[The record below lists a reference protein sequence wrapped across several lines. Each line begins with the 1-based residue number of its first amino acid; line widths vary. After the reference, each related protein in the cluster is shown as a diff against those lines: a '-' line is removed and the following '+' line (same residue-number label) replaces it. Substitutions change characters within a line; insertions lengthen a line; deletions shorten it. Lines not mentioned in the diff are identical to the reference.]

1 MKIQSSELRIGN
13 YVYVCN
19 KYNGVILP
27 ENNSYSRIF
36 TIEFDGAK
44 VVKDISKTFAEQI
57 YFKYS
62 YLSIEPIPLTEEILL
77 KCGFVKLKP
86 QFSLSVGGESLIYY
100 LHEESGFLIWYHGE
114 KLGYSLQQVIKNII
128 NPECTCFNTV
138 HELQNIFYWNK
149 KKQEL
154 EIKL

>member
-1 MKIQSSELRIGN
+1 MIQANELRIGN
-13 YVYVCN
+13 IFVLDN
-19 KYNGVILP
+19 KKQKII
-27 ENNSYSRIF
+27 S
-36 TIEFDGAK
+36 
-44 VVKDISKTFAEQI
+44 ISKDRI
-57 YFKYS
+57 K
-62 YLSIEPIPLTEEILL
+62 SIIFDQVIDFPLYETYIEYKSIQPIPLTEEILL

-86 QFSLSVGGESLIYY
+86 QFSLSVGGESLTYY
-100 LHEESGFLIWYHGE
+100 LHEESKFIIWYHGE
-114 KLGYSLQQVIKNII
+114 KLGYSLQQVIRNTI

>member
-13 YVYVCN
+13 YVSVCN
-19 KYNGVILP
+19 NCNGVILP

-62 YLSIEPIPLTEEILL
+62 FLSIEPIPLTEDILI
-77 KCGFVKLKP
+77 KFGFKR
-86 QFSLSVGGESLIYY
+86 FSLNKFSIGSFFIHFEGNLIMCMK
-100 LHEESGFLIWYHGE
+100 SGVL
-114 KLGYSLQQVIKNII
+114 L
-128 NPECTCFNTV
+128 TTV
-138 HELQNIFYWNK
+138 HQFQNLYFALT
-149 KKQEL
+149 KQEL
-154 EIKL
+154 GIKL

>member
-1 MKIQSSELRIGN
+1 MYLTINELMLNNLISSNDEYCTIDAFLRNGN
-13 YVYVCN
+13 ISTN
-19 KYNGVILP
+19 KGTGHI
-27 ENNSYSRIF
+27 S
-36 TIEFDGAK
+36 EF
-44 VVKDISKTFAEQI
+44 Q
-57 YFKYS
+57 
-62 YLSIEPIPLTEEILL
+62 PIPLTEEILL

-114 KLGYSLQQVIKNII
+114 KLGYSLQQVIRNSI

>member
-1 MKIQSSELRIGN
+1 
-13 YVYVCN
+13 
-19 KYNGVILP
+19 
-27 ENNSYSRIF
+27 
-36 TIEFDGAK
+36 
-44 VVKDISKTFAEQI
+44 
-57 YFKYS
+57 
-62 YLSIEPIPLTEEILL
+62 L

-100 LHEESGFLIWYHGE
+100 LHEESKFIIWYHNE
-114 KLGYSLQQVIKNII
+114 KLGYSLQQVIRNSI

-154 EIKL
+154 EIIL